1 MNQVSRVTALFALA
15 VAASAVT
22 AGTAA
27 AAPSSTD
34 NAVAVAGP
42 LVSESV
48 AAPAA
53 EPVDEHQAPAA
64 APGGPVDPNAEYTKA
79 FDAIAMAWGTDST
92 MGRVIGSGLGAV
104 VGCGLGAVTA
114 GSLVVAVPVLTP
126 VMAIGGCVVGAGTAG
141 FLGGTIGSIVTGA
154 GPLADAAG
162 QEYANLHSKGLIAQP
177 LPDAQ

>member
-34 NAVAVAGP
+34 TTAAVSANV
-42 LVSESV
+42 
-48 AAPAA
+48 APAA
-53 EPVDEHQAPAA
+53 EPVDEQQAPGAA
-64 APGGPVDPNAEYTKA
+64 QSGPVDPNTEYTKA

-104 VGCGLGAVTA
+104 VGCGLGAITA

-126 VMAIGGCVVGAGTAG
+126 VMAVGGCVVGAGTAG

-154 GPLADAAG
+154 GPLADAVG
-162 QEYANLHSKGLIAQP
+162 QQYGSLHSKGLIAQP
-177 LPDAQ
+177 LPDAR